1 MQKKFLI
8 DPFPSNTPIVIPVI
22 HSLDT
27 KQITRNINVAINAG
41 VKGVFLINHDF
52 GLDQFLPIIKEI
64 RIRFPR
70 IWLGVNF
77 LAVTGKFA
85 FPILSKLESQSCIID
100 AYWADNACVLEN
112 SDLQLEA
119 DEIARARLNS
129 GWGGLYFGGV
139 AFKKQRQI
147 SKENFEDLARRAKQ
161 FIDVITTSGVA
172 TGREVDIAK
181 VHKFRKGAGEH
192 PIALASG
199 ITLENIKNYPNVE
212 WFLVATGINFK
223 DDFYNI
229 NSSRLGELVKAAKEM
244 RLS

>member
-1 MQKKFLI
+1 MQKKFLN

-52 GLDQFLPIIKEI
+52 GWDQFLPIIKEI

-112 SDLQLEA
+112 SALQLEA
-119 DEIARARLNS
+119 AEIASARLNS
-129 GWGGLYFGGV
+129 GWGGL
-139 AFKKQRQI
+139 
-147 SKENFEDLARRAKQ
+147 
-161 FIDVITTSGVA
+161 
-172 TGREVDIAK
+172 
-181 VHKFRKGAGEH
+181 
-192 PIALASG
+192 
-199 ITLENIKNYPNVE
+199 
-212 WFLVATGINFK
+212 
-223 DDFYNI
+223 
-229 NSSRLGELVKAAKEM
+229 
-244 RLS
+244 